1 MKMKMIGGVIVVVAV
16 MCMVAAL
23 PVGVFMS
30 DSTTVVAAE
39 ELEVVHL
46 EIEGMTCGGCQ
57 AKVKA
62 ALIELTE
69 VEEVD
74 VSWESGGADL
84 KVTKGSDHK
93 NLTKAVEEAGFT
105 VVAIKTG

>member
-1 MKMKMIGGVIVVVAV
+1 MKMIGGVIIVVAV
-16 MCMVAAL
+16 VCAVAAL
-23 PVGVFMS
+23 PVGVFVS
-30 DSTTVVAAE
+30 DSTTVVAQTAE
-39 ELEVVHL
+39 EFEVVHM
-46 EIEGMTCGGCQ
+46 EIEGMTCGACQ

-84 KVTKGSDHK
+84 KVTKGSDK
-93 NLTKAVEEAGFT
+93 ENLTKAVEEAGFT